1 MIRTLRITGLLV
13 VVFAVLVVGSVL
25 GFVPFLNRDTAGEE
39 QARKVLSSPGAVER
53 FRTQHAD
60 KVPAT
65 EDRTPPLVQQAK
77 LLAGILNP
85 PVKVSPPNT
94 SSRTS
99 TPTIRRPVVSSSAK
113 FDLVGTSYLPSAPQE
128 SFAYIR
134 LPGNEYRWVK
144 QGSEVGHLVIKEVR
158 SGSITYLD
166 GQSSAVLAVEAIP
179 ETSSLLTSGAA
190 ATPAAPA
197 IPEPSR
203 PATVRTVDRRTTAR
217 PSLQRPTPRSTTKTP
232 PSQMDEKD
240 EEALGELV
248 NRLRD
253 MQKSFRSD
261 KTGSQVDPEDRKA
274 MMDKVI
280 SEFKSSSRVSDEE
293 AEKLDDLGKQL
304 NGTKEESIIEKRR
317 EAMRRVNRPSPPKS
331 R

>member
-1 MIRTLRITGLLV
+1 MINTLRITGLLV

-25 GFVPFLNRDTAGEE
+25 GFVPFLKGDAAGDE
-39 QARKVLSSPGAVER
+39 QAREVLSSPGAVER
-53 FRTQHAD
+53 FKTQHGG
-60 KVPAT
+60 KVSAT
-65 EDRTPPLVQQAK
+65 KDRTPPLVQQAQ

-85 PVKVSPPNT
+85 PVPQPRPVNPPKTNST
-94 SSRTS
+94 RISRPDV
-99 TPTIRRPVVSSSAK
+99 PTIAK
-113 FDLVGTSYLPSAPQE
+113 FDLVGTSYLAAAPEE

-144 QGSEVGHLVIKEVR
+144 QGSEVGHLVIKEIR
-158 SGSITYLD
+158 NGSITCLD
-166 GQSSAVLAVEAIP
+166 GQRSTELTVEPIP

-190 ATPAAPA
+190 ATPTTPK
-197 IPEPSR
+197 PSR
-203 PATVRTVDRRTTAR
+203 PAPVRTANRST
-217 PSLQRPTPRSTTKTP
+217 PRPTTTSP
-232 PSQMDEKD
+232 PSRMNEKD

-261 KTGSQVDPEDRKA
+261 KTGSEVDPEDRAA
-274 MMDKVI
+274 MVNKVI

-304 NGTKEESIIEKRR
+304 NGAREKSIIEKRR
-317 EAMRRVNRPSPPKS
+317 EAMRRVNRPSPPKN

>member
-1 MIRTLRITGLLV
+1 MINTLRITGLLV

-25 GFVPFLNRDTAGEE
+25 GFVPFLNGDVAGDE

-53 FRTQHAD
+53 FKTQHGG
-60 KVPAT
+60 KVSAT
-65 EDRTPPLVQQAK
+65 KDRTPPLVQQAQ

-85 PVKVSPPNT
+85 PVKPPRPIDPPKTNKT
-94 SSRTS
+94 RIS
-99 TPTIRRPVVSSSAK
+99 RPVGSTSAK
-113 FDLVGTSYLPSAPQE
+113 FDLVGTSYLPAAPEE

-144 QGSEVGHLVIKEVR
+144 QGSEVGHLVIKEIR
-158 SGSITYLD
+158 NGSITCLD
-166 GQSSAVLAVEAIP
+166 GQRSTELAVESIP

-190 ATPAAPA
+190 AAQATPVMPK
-197 IPEPSR
+197 PSR
-203 PATVRTVDRRTTAR
+203 PAPVRTVNRSAPR
-217 PSLQRPTPRSTTKTP
+217 PSFPTPRTNTTA
-232 PSQMDEKD
+232 PSSRMNEKD

-253 MQKSFRSD
+253 MQESFRSD
-261 KTGSQVDPEDRKA
+261 KTGSRVDPEDRAA
-274 MMDKVI
+274 MVNKVI

-304 NGTKEESIIEKRR
+304 NGAREKSIIEKRR
-317 EAMRRVNRPSPPKS
+317 EAMRRVNRPSPPKE

>member
-1 MIRTLRITGLLV
+1 MINTLRITGLLV

-25 GFVPFLNRDTAGEE
+25 GFVPFLKGDAAGEE
-39 QARKVLSSPGAVER
+39 QASKVLSSPGAVER
-53 FRTQHAD
+53 FKTQHGG
-60 KVPAT
+60 KVSAT
-65 EDRTPPLVQQAK
+65 KDRTPPLVQQAK

-85 PVKVSPPNT
+85 PVKIPKPST

-99 TPTIRRPVVSSSAK
+99 IPDRPRPDVPTTAK
-113 FDLVGTSYLPSAPQE
+113 FDLVGTSHLASAPEE

-158 SGSITYLD
+158 NGSITYLD
-166 GQSSAVLAVEAIP
+166 GQRLTELAVEAIP

-190 ATPAAPA
+190 AAPATPA
-197 IPEPSR
+197 IPETSR
-203 PATVRTVDRRTTAR
+203 PAPVRTVNRSMSR
-217 PSLQRPTPRSTTKTP
+217 PSLRAPRPTTTSP
-232 PSQMDEKD
+232 PSGMDEKD

-253 MQKSFRSD
+253 MQRSFQSD
-261 KTGSQVDPEDRKA
+261 KTGSQVDPEDRAA
-274 MMDKVI
+274 MVNKMI

-293 AEKLDDLGKQL
+293 AEKLDDLGKQI
-304 NGTKEESIIEKRR
+304 NGTREKSIIEKRR
-317 EAMRRVNRPSPPKS
+317 EAMQRVNRPSPP
-331 R
+331 RGR